1 MLKTL
6 AELTKIRLVFL
17 TLLSAMAGFYLAP
30 GKFNFFAFLC
40 MAFGTGIAAAGAMA
54 LNEWMEIEEDRK
66 MKRTEKRP
74 LPSGKVKPAHAFW
87 IGFILCILGFA
98 ILILTLPGL
107 CALVTISIVGSYLFA
122 YTPAKKKSS
131 LNTII
136 GAVPGALPPVAGWAA
151 STGHLSFEAWIL
163 ASIIFLWQL
172 PHFLSLAWVYRAD
185 YEKAGFV
192 MLTVEEKNPARIR
205 EKVMLYTFAL
215 VPVSLLPSLTG
226 LTGKIYFFGA
236 LGLGIGFCW
245 KALKDL
251 RDLDKGAKP
260 FFFYSIFYLFLLQL
274 LMVFD
279 KQHEV
284 SLQAVT
290 Q

>member
-17 TLLSAMAGFYLAP
+17 TVLSAMVGFYLAP
-30 GKFNFFAFLC
+30 GKFDFLAFIY
-40 MAFGTGIAAAGAMA
+40 MTFGTGVAAAGAMA

-66 MKRTEKRP
+66 MKRTQNRP
-74 LPSGKVKPAHAFW
+74 LPSGKIQPRAAFW
-87 IGFILCILGFA
+87 LGFGLCVSGLTL
-98 ILILTLPGL
+98 LILTLPGL
-107 CALVTISIVGSYLFA
+107 CAVITILIVGAYLFV
-122 YTPAKKKSS
+122 YTPVKKKSS
-131 LNTII
+131 LNTIL
-136 GAVPGALPPVAGWAA
+136 GAIPGALPPVAGWAA
-151 STGHLSFEAWIL
+151 STGQLSFEAWIL

-205 EKVMLYTFAL
+205 EKIMIYTFAL
-215 VPVSLLPSLTG
+215 VPVSLLPSLAR

-236 LGLGIGFCW
+236 LALGIIFCW

-260 FFFYSIFYLFLLQL
+260 FFLYSVMYLFVLQI
-274 LMVFD
+274 LMVLD
-279 KQHEV
+279 KQGDQAY
-284 SLQAVT
+284 SL
-290 Q
+290 